1 MYRGFNDNFETTG
14 GRDRDEGYYMSK
26 HVRRVDEETERFNRI
41 IHIIKSICDM
51 AGFSVENR
59 IVLKDN
65 NTGRIWR

>member
-1 MYRGFNDNFETTG
+1 MYRGFNDNFETTSTLN
-14 GRDRDEGYYMSK
+14 RDEVYYMSK
-26 HVRRVDEETERFNRI
+26 HVRRVDEETERFNRV

-65 NTGRIWR
+65 NAGRIWR